1 MSIIQ
6 YLHWKRDH
14 DYKQINV
21 DSQIL
26 YNDWEIIISNV
37 FVFWEH
43 NILEAS
49 ELKHIFGFTGTH
61 IHMHIYQIFLCFS
74 ILKKGHCYWYWFLT
88 HKLVIVITNVEL
100 YNHSPFTKYKMVL
113 PWHLSGKFL
122 SAFQV
127 FFYCCCF
134 HVLFFFVCS
143 KKKNDY
149 LLYFLFL
156 SFEIM
161 IGFFLVSL
169 QFLFSQIFISSSKCE
184 YFQKLFS

>member
-1 MSIIQ
+1 MIVIVLKGKKSMIMSIIQ

-21 DSQIL
+21 DSQIS

-49 ELKHIFGFTGTH
+49 ELKHIFGFTCTH

-74 ILKKGHCYWYWFLT
+74 ILKK
-88 HKLVIVITNVEL
+88 KDIVIDIDFWHINL
-100 YNHSPFTKYKMVL
+100 WLLL
-113 PWHLSGKFL
+113 PMSNYIITLHLQNTRWCYHDIYQGNFFLLFKFFL
-122 SAFQV
+122 LLFS
-127 FFYCCCF
+127 CS
-134 HVLFFFVCS
+134 FFFCLLK

-169 QFLFSQIFISSSKCE
+169 QFLF
-184 YFQKLFS
+184 